1 METQVVLVKVAF
13 GRYRMLAQIG
23 DTVLKHVLLFPP
35 EYEARARVQADRIDR
50 LLKSAPQPLQ
60 VLNPKLWEGEGASAQ
75 LKARI
80 FKPQAARSA
89 RPVREAADA

>member
-50 LLKSAPQPLQ
+50 SPERWRGLRERNGDRLP
-60 VLNPKLWEGEGASAQ
+60 
-75 LKARI
+75 ARTI
-80 FKPQAARSA
+80 LPGTAHLGR
-89 RPVREAADA
+89 RRR